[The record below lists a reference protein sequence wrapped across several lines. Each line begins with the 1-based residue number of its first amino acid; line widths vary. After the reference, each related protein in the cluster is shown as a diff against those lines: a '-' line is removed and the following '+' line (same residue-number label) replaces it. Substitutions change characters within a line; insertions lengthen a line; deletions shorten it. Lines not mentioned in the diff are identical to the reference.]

1 MSQHNSNQV
10 PHVPRKMQNVHH
22 RHHYHH
28 FSIQKFEGLECR
40 CRICSSV
47 SFGLVRLKFPCQRP
61 AFGLP
66 VPDLDPALGH
76 KGKRERWL
84 PTNSIEF
91 GSCGLSGLRSWLM
104 PPFVRRPHQ
113 LLNVHITSVKMN
125 WDNPTR
131 AELSPYYRLTMG
143 ADPCLEG
150 LKTFQSSWQNH
161 V

>member
-1 MSQHNSNQV
+1 MFHVKCKMFTTDISTTIFPYRNS
-10 PHVPRKMQNVHH
+10 K
-22 RHHYHH
+22 
-28 FSIQKFEGLECR
+28 GW
-40 CRICSSV
+40 SV
-47 SFGLVRLKFPCQRP
+47 GVVFAVQCPLVWSGSDSP
-61 AFGLP
+61 ANAQLLVSKENHGLP